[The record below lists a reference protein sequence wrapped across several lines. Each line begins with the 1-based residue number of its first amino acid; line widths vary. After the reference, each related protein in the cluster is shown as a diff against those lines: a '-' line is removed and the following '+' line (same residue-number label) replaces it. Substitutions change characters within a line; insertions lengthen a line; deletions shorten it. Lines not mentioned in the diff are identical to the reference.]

1 MNYRNVYRAL
11 SMKNGVN
18 VLMDIYAGCKIEEY
32 KTFSDLKKT
41 YKISEFSLRRITNRL
56 SSCGLIKSIKANR
69 EDGRARV
76 YVVENA
82 DLCES
87 IKCLTQEMMK

>member
-11 SMKNGVN
+11 SMKNSIN
-18 VLMDIYAGCKIEEY
+18 ILMDVYEGCKTEEY
-32 KTFSDLKKT
+32 KTFADLKKP
-41 YKISEFSLRRITNRL
+41 YKMSEFTLRRITNRL

-87 IKCLTQEMMK
+87 IKYLTQEMMK

>member
-32 KTFSDLKKT
+32 RTFSDLKKT
-41 YKISEFSLRRITNRL
+41 YKMSEFSLRRITNRL
-56 SSCGLIKSIKANR
+56 SSCGLIKSVKGKN
-69 EDGRARV
+69 EDGRTRV
-76 YVVENA
+76 YVVVNA
-82 DLCES
+82 GVCES
-87 IKCLTQEMMK
+87 IKYLTQEMMK